1 MQNDLLMKRRA
12 KSTHPWWSYAVLAG
26 LVVLAALLYT
36 WALSRN
42 GMGNDYYAAAV
53 KSASVSWK
61 AFLFGS
67 LDPGSFITLDKP
79 PLALMLQAL
88 SARVFGFSSWS
99 MLLPQALAGIVS
111 VLIVYRLVRRWSG
124 DIAAALA
131 GLAMAL
137 TPVAVVMF
145 RFNNPDALL
154 TLVLLLAAWAFW
166 SALEKGSTW
175 KLAGAGA
182 LIGLAFTTKMLEA
195 FVILP
200 AFVLVYLVCGK
211 GSLIRRG
218 LQLLGAAAAV
228 VVAGGWWVAVAEL
241 WPIASRPYIGGTS
254 NNSVLGL
261 IFSRSAGYLGGS
273 GGAGAPRGPSGPAF
287 FAGSAGWLRMFN
299 NLLGGQISWLIPLA
313 LLGLVAGLY
322 QTARRPRTDLAR
334 AGFLLWGSW
343 TLLFV
348 GIFSG
353 ARGVLHPYYT
363 VVLAPSL
370 AALLGGGSVA
380 LWRISASR
388 RWLAWLLPA
397 GVAGTGVWSAA
408 LLNRTPGYLSGL
420 AVSIEVCTA
429 IAAVLLAIVLAR
441 LVRWRTLMYGAA
453 GLAVVG
459 LLAGPFAYAI
469 STVSRSVTGPF
480 AAAGPGDSYAFGSP
494 MGGTSPA
501 GMPGGF
507 PDMVTGAALEVQV
520 DDALISYLV
529 EHRGTT
535 KFLVAVQG
543 SQVAI
548 PIILATS
555 QPVIAMGGFGG
566 GDPTPTLTELQGM
579 VSAGLVHYVL
589 LSGTRGFP
597 GGAFPGPPGAGTG
610 QTPGLSQAGRI
621 AQWVGQRGT
630 EVPSSEINASSQ
642 FGVLYYLQ

>member
-1 MQNDLLMKRRA
+1 MRRRA
-12 KSTHPWWSYAVLAG
+12 KSTRPWWSYAALAG
-26 LVVLAALLYT
+26 LVILAALLYT
-36 WALSRN
+36 WTLSRN

-79 PLALMLQAL
+79 PLAFMLQAL

-131 GLAMAL
+131 GMAMAL

-154 TLVLLLAAWAFW
+154 TLLLLLAAWALW
-166 SALEKGSTW
+166 SALEKASTW

-195 FVILP
+195 FVVLP
-200 AFVLVYLVCGK
+200 AFVLVYLICGRS
-211 GSLIRRG
+211 SLVRRG
-218 LQLLGAAAAV
+218 LQVLGAGVAV
-228 VVAGGWWVAVAEL
+228 VVASSWWAAVAEL
-241 WPIASRPYIGGTS
+241 WPAVSRPYIGGTTS
-254 NNSVLGL
+254 NSVLGL

-273 GGAGAPRGPSGPAF
+273 SPPGAPGGLGGPGGPAF

-299 NLLGGQISWLIPLA
+299 KLLGGQISWLIPLA

-322 QTARRPRTDLAR
+322 QTARRPRTDLGR
-334 AGFLLWGSW
+334 AGFLFWGSW
-343 TLLFV
+343 TLLFI

-370 AALLGGGSVA
+370 AALVGGGSVA
-380 LWRISASR
+380 LWRISSSR
-388 RWLAWLLPA
+388 SWLAWLLPA
-397 GVAGTGVWSAA
+397 GVVGTGVWSAA

-441 LVRWRTLMYGAA
+441 LVRWRNLMYVAA
-453 GLAVVG
+453 ALAVVG

-480 AAAGPGDSYAFGSP
+480 AAAGPGDSYASGSP
-494 MGGTSPA
+494 MGGAGPA

-507 PDMVTGAALEVQV
+507 PGMMAGAALEVQV
-520 DDALISYLV
+520 DGALISYLV
-529 EHRGTT
+529 EHRGTA

-589 LSGTRGFP
+589 LSGSQGFP
-597 GGAFPGPPGAGTG
+597 GGAFSGSPGTG
-610 QTPGLSQAGRI
+610 GGETPGLSQAGSI
-621 AQWVGQRGT
+621 AQWVGQHGT
-630 EVPSSEINASSQ
+630 EVPWSEINASSP